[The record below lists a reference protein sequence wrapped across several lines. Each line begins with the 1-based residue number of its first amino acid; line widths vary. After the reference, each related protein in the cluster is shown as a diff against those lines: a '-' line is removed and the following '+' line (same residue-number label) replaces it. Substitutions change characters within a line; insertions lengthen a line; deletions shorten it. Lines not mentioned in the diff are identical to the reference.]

1 MFRAL
6 SFPETGADSKI
17 TMEAPISV
25 QLLAE
30 DKDAKHPSISLAL
43 KSGDVFTT
51 AVGHATKRT
60 LAAWH
65 VTSPQEVVEELLSL
79 GKSSEEAKL

>member
-6 SFPETGADSKI
+6 SFPDASADSEI

-25 QLLAE
+25 KLLAE
-30 DKDAKHPSISLAL
+30 DKDAQHPSVPLAL
-43 KSGDVFTT
+43 KRGDVFTT

-65 VTSPQEVVEELLSL
+65 VTSPQEVVDELLSL
-79 GKSSEEAKL
+79 GRSSEESKL